1 LLQDFRTAGLSLPT
15 AATGFLFCGVSV
27 VFYILQNAFLPFIQ
41 MTMELIERAGFLTT
55 LQTLYQNVS
64 NGEGHCVLLSGEA
77 GIGKTSLVK
86 TFAREREDE
95 CNFFQGTCDALFTPR
110 PLAPLYD
117 IALQM
122 QADFLLEKKDNEDRT
137 GLFAGFFQE
146 LCGLKKVSLI
156 VIEDIQWAD
165 EATLDLIK
173 FLARRITRIRCLVI
187 LTFRDDDIHS
197 RHPLR
202 NLLGQLP
209 PDSFTRLN
217 LTPLS
222 REAVEKMAVEKGWLG
237 EDVYSISGGNPF
249 YVSEILAS
257 YSPGIPD
264 NIKDS
269 VLSVYNRQDEQT
281 RQVWNILSVLPTG
294 FELDW
299 LQEMEPAGI
308 AAVENSLATRIL
320 VMKDQLIFFK
330 HELYRR
336 TIESS
341 LSPFLRVALNKKI
354 LDLFLEKFEKNL
366 QTERIIHLAK
376 NANEYDLVV
385 KYAPQAAKQ
394 AACMGAHIE
403 ASRLYLS
410 AIEYYQGN
418 DKDILIQF
426 YECYAYECYLTNQ
439 IKDAIIYQKKA
450 LTLWKE
456 KGDREKTG
464 NCMRFLSRLWWFDGK
479 RKQAEYYAV
488 QAIEVLGDQLAS
500 RAKAMSFSNMSQ
512 LKMLSDHTEEC
523 IFWGEK
529 AIAIAKE
536 LKDEEIHAHA
546 LNNMGSALMTVPSS
560 MSKGMQLL
568 QQSLEIALK
577 NSYHEHV
584 ARAYT
589 ALGSNAVSMKDYA
602 NAIKTLDEGINYCE
616 DRDLDSLKLYMLSW
630 KSRLYL
636 ETGSWD
642 KAQELANSILKN
654 DNLVPVIKIGA
665 LVVVATIQI
674 RKGNLDA
681 LQMLLDAKSMA
692 FDTMELQRI
701 IPVLSALLEYE
712 WITGTNVLEPETL
725 DMTIQMMRQ
734 IGKITNKNRLYYWLR
749 KSRRNYMPLNE
760 GYDGYDIFSV
770 TMARDESE
778 RWERV
783 GCPYEQALALFEG
796 NESDKKKAIAIVQN
810 LGAQA
815 IYEKMKLEM
824 RSSGIKNIPRGM
836 RKSTKSNPALLTERE
851 LDVLQMLKRGMQ
863 NKEIA
868 GQLFISAKTVDHHI
882 SAILFKLDVNSRIKA
897 VPKAKQMGIII

>member
-1 LLQDFRTAGLSLPT
+1 
-15 AATGFLFCGVSV
+15 
-27 VFYILQNAFLPFIQ
+27 
-41 MTMELIERAGFLTT
+41 MELIERAGFLTT
-55 LQTLYQNVS
+55 LQTLYENVS
-64 NGEGHCVLLSGEA
+64 GGEGHCVLLSGEA

-86 TFAREREDE
+86 AFVREREGD
-95 CNFFQGTCDALFTPR
+95 CHIFQGTCDALFTPR

-117 IALQM
+117 IAFQM
-122 QADFLLEKKDNEDRT
+122 QTDFLQEKKDNEDRA
-137 GLFAGFFQE
+137 GLFARFFQE
-146 LCGLKKVSLI
+146 LCSLKETCLI
-156 VIEDIQWAD
+156 IMEDLQWAD

-173 FLARRITRIRCLVI
+173 FLARRISRIRCLVI

-209 PDSFTRLN
+209 TDTFTRLN

-222 REAVEKMAVEKGWLG
+222 REAVEKMSVEKGWLG
-237 EDVYSISGGNPF
+237 EDVYEISGGNPF

-281 RQVWNILSVLPTG
+281 KQVWNILSVLPTG
-294 FELDW
+294 FELNW

-308 AAVENSLATRIL
+308 TAVENSLATKIL
-320 VMKDQLIFFK
+320 ELKDELIFFK

-354 LDLFLEKFEKNL
+354 LGLFLEKFEKNL

-385 KYAPQAAKQ
+385 RYAPVAAKQ

-418 DKDILIQF
+418 DKDVLIQF

-439 IKDAIIYQKKA
+439 IKEAIIYQKKA

-456 KGDREKTG
+456 KGDIEKTG

-488 QAIEVLGDQLAS
+488 QAIEVLGDQAPS

-560 MSKGMQLL
+560 IAKGMHLL

-589 ALGSNAVSMKDYA
+589 ALGSNSVSMKDYA
-602 NAIKTLDEGINYCE
+602 SAIKTLDEGINYCE

-642 KAQELANSILKN
+642 KALDLANTILKN
-654 DNLVPVIKIGA
+654 DNIVPVIKIGA
-665 LVVVATIQI
+665 LVVTATILI
-674 RKGNLDA
+674 RKGHLDA
-681 LQMLLDAKSMA
+681 LQMLLEAKSMA

-701 IPVLSALLEYE
+701 IPVLSAILEYE
-712 WITGTNVLEPETL
+712 WITGTMVLDPGTL
-725 DMTIQMMRQ
+725 DLAINMIRQ

-749 KSRRNYMPLNE
+749 KSRRNYLPPNE

-770 TMARDESE
+770 TMARDEAE
-778 RWERV
+778 RWERT

-796 NESDKKKAIAIVQN
+796 AESDKKKAIAIVQN
-810 LGAQA
+810 LGARA

-824 RSSGIKNIPRGM
+824 RTSGIKNIPRGM

-851 LDVLQMLKRGMQ
+851 LDVLQMLKKGMQ